1 MKSFLRFG
9 MTGVLIFFL
18 SLLILSCE
26 NNFSSIIE
34 DAVQE
39 EPLIQTAAPYLVISV
54 EEADTGRL
62 LTPQASVSARP
73 IVSTIQ
79 PSQFSDITFTGTSSE
94 GRTLSVTA
102 ADFAQLSANKIF
114 LDAGTW
120 SFTLTA
126 YLGKTE
132 TNPGGKYLATA
143 SANIS
148 TGENSLSMILS
159 PAPVSLTSEAERLGS
174 WQTTLAFP
182 ADTIDKIKVYLLTYA
197 DFSSGATGSASTLLY
212 QFIKGTDYE
221 AAGNQTI
228 LTNESTL
235 QMGSY
240 VIYIEYFTNLNQQT
254 GPDSTTVQEML
265 LNTWAE
271 LLRISPGAK
280 SEGTITLPAAD
291 PVYTIQYDLGG
302 PDYSWVASPVEVIP
316 LSYTRNS
323 GGATG
328 IITLPTVVSFVDR
341 GPLYTFEGWYT
352 DENFAA
358 GTGPVTSFS
367 AASTENKHFYA
378 KWHEP
383 VYDVYV
389 KAGANDSIADGT
401 KAKPFSSVTLA
412 AYQAF
417 DDITGT
423 NSDGSYKSTIHILS
437 DYTGTN
443 KITVPW
449 GNGASELNG
458 MKVNLVG
465 EKGEV
470 ANTPVELD
478 VCVGSGNSF
487 IYLEHNQK
495 MKISHINITSSA
507 AFTNPNGFASLSA
520 TEGTVLYFEDSTI
533 KNYTASGCSAI
544 NVEGVVHLKNCEISQ
559 NKAID
564 ADAGSGIWGC
574 AVNYGSGTLYLDGNV
589 IIKNNKILK
598 NDGSGD
604 EESETYNLY
613 IGSYDTSGVLHF
625 TPVFINGSLTGSEIW
640 VKLAQEPGT
649 FTSGYGTQTGVPS
662 DYFHCDSG
670 YEVRLFTGEARVAD
684 VMYVYIASDGHDN
697 AAANGTTTNPYAS
710 LGYAIQKITERNN
723 PQIDATIYVKD
734 DVACNTIIIDG
745 TTGGEQLIANSL
757 SIEGLGAAAAL
768 NGNTNGIVLDS
779 RTSVPLLLK
788 DITIKNGRT
797 DYRGGGLHIDGT
809 SVEINNCII
818 ENNGAKIQGGGV
830 YLTNGAQLTM
840 SGESS
845 AIRGNAV
852 TTYLDSTTT
861 VSTNKCGGGVYID
874 SNSTFTMN
882 AGIIEGNG
890 AFSGGGVYVRGTFEM
905 NGTTTSTQI
914 KSNKRIH
921 GNNNPN
927 VELSSLLGDS
937 VQLTSNVEVGI
948 PGTFNM
954 NGGIITS
961 NLSRG
966 QNGAGVCVFASSSNG
981 DSAGTA
987 KFNMNDGEISG
998 LTISENAAVYL
1009 SGSFSGCNL
1018 EFNMSGGKISNNT
1031 SIGGTSNVGG
1041 AAVYAAGYSNITMT
1055 GGEISNNHANRGAG
1069 GIYLAPI
1076 SGTGVPVITLGGS
1089 ASVSTIKI
1097 KDNTAGSPAVN
1108 GNIYLNDDQTI
1119 TVAGALSS
1127 ESEIGITRTY
1137 SSSPFTTG
1145 YAGTN
1150 SGTAPAEIFTSDA
1163 DYAVIAGTGGE
1174 AAFYMAS
1181 AGGTVYSP
1189 GDYHFTLAASRSF
1202 VYRGQAASVTITP
1215 AITRTEPDGTTR
1227 ELFYNAS
1234 DHKLY
1239 LDSLFTLPTGGEN
1252 EVTWSASLWYGA
1264 DVEVPSLAA
1273 GTGSDVNKFTIPALD
1288 FENTYTMNVV
1298 ANYMDYAHDASFTV
1312 QCVE

>member
-1 MKSFLRFG
+1 MKELRLIKRLQAERQFCHAERPRRHAELVSASVKRFRNKFG
-9 MTGVLIFFL
+9 MTGFRKFGMMSILLFL
-18 SLLILSCE
+18 FLILSCE

-39 EPLIQTAAPYLVISV
+39 EPRVQTAAPYLVISV

-79 PSQFSDITFTGTSSE
+79 PSQFSDITFTGTSTE

-148 TGENSLSMILS
+148 TGENTLSMILS

-197 DFSSGATGSASTLLY
+197 DFATGATGSASTLLY

-328 IITLPTVVSFVDR
+328 IITLPTEVSFVDR

-423 NSDGSYKSTIHILS
+423 NEDGSFKSTIHILS

-465 EKGEV
+465 EKDEV
-470 ANTPVELD
+470 ANAPVELD

-487 IYLEHNQK
+487 IYLEHNQE

-507 AFTNPNGFASLSA
+507 AYTNPNGFASLSA

-640 VKLAQEPGT
+640 VKLAQEPHV
-649 FTSGYGTQTGVPS
+649 FTTGYGTQAGEPS
-662 DYFHCDSG
+662 DYFHSDAGLEVELDS
-670 YEVRLFTGEARVAD
+670 TGEAQLVRRVSY
-684 VMYVYIASDGHDN
+684 YVSSTSSSPAGSDTAG
-697 AAANGTTTNPYAS
+697 NGSIEHPYAS
-710 LGYAIQKITERNN
+710 IEKAIEKITLN
-723 PQIDATIYVKD
+723 DDDTLASVIYVSG
-734 DVACNTIIIDG
+734 VIPCNIIIDDGSIGSNLVAQSLTIQGRTSATQSILNGDINGDGTGDDSIILMSAHVPLTLKNLTLKNGNSTSSGGALCYDGEENVTIDSCIIQDNEATVYGGALYFSNSDAAISNTTFTGNSATG
-745 TTGGEQLIANSL
+745 TTSDYGQGGAIYIRGGNVSL
-757 SIEGLGAAAAL
+757 SG
-768 NGNTNGIVLDS
+768 S
-779 RTSVPLLLK
+779 
-788 DITIKNGRT
+788 
-797 DYRGGGLHIDGT
+797 
-809 SVEINNCII
+809 
-818 ENNGAKIQGGGV
+818 
-830 YLTNGAQLTM
+830 
-840 SGESS
+840 
-845 AIRGNAV
+845 
-852 TTYLDSTTT
+852 
-861 VSTNKCGGGVYID
+861 
-874 SNSTFTMN
+874 
-882 AGIIEGNG
+882 
-890 AFSGGGVYVRGTFEM
+890 
-905 NGTTTSTQI
+905 
-914 KSNKRIH
+914 
-921 GNNNPN
+921 
-927 VELSSLLGDS
+927 VELSSNSAYRKGGAIAIENTSSSVLTLGK
-937 VQLTSNVEVGI
+937 
-948 PGTFNM
+948 
-954 NGGIITS
+954 
-961 NLSRG
+961 
-966 QNGAGVCVFASSSNG
+966 AGV
-981 DSAGTA
+981 
-987 KFNMNDGEISG
+987 E
-998 LTISENAAVYL
+998 
-1009 SGSFSGCNL
+1009 
-1018 EFNMSGGKISNNT
+1018 
-1031 SIGGTSNVGG
+1031 
-1041 AAVYAAGYSNITMT
+1041 
-1055 GGEISNNHANRGAG
+1055 
-1069 GIYLAPI
+1069 
-1076 SGTGVPVITLGGS
+1076 
-1089 ASVSTIKI
+1089 STIVI
-1097 KDNTAGSPAVN
+1097 NENTAGSPAQTD
-1108 GNIYLNDDQTI
+1108 NIHLNDDKTI
-1119 TVAGALSS
+1119 TVAGALSA

-1137 SSSPFTTG
+1137 SSAPFTTG

-1150 SGTAPAEIFTSDA
+1150 SGTAPNTIFTSDA

-1174 AAFYMAS
+1174 AAFYMVSAS
-1181 AGGTVYSP
+1181 GTVYSP

-1227 ELFYNAS
+1227 ELFYKAS

-1239 LDSLFTLPTGGEN
+1239 LDSAFTLPAGGEN

-1273 GTGSDVNKFTIPALD
+1273 GTGSDANKFTIPALG

-1298 ANYMDYAHDASFTV
+1298 ANYMGYAHDASFTV